1 MSWRPSSSWRLL
13 RAGLLIVSLLLVS
26 AAATIVH
33 AIRTTADSTEVRTLH
48 TTAVLLAERYRE
60 AVRSGGPVEAA
71 SQSIRNLGL
80 RCTLLQ
86 ADGTV
91 LADSAFNP
99 SLLANRLFDPEVQ
112 EALVSEY
119 GVAVSYRIESQTR
132 ERVVCVAIRGNGSV
146 IGFAEASSPAVLPF
160 ETAEGLMVR
169 SLLVLLICAIACS
182 SATFGLARSAVRPLA
197 ELSNVFER
205 RSLAELASLAMRA
218 DASEMGQ
225 LQLAAYRLLQESNSL
240 LEREQHQSEAF
251 AAVLES
257 VPQAIAILDD
267 QALVVSANHQFRQI
281 FGNGHAD
288 PVGRHVVELLA
299 LPPLLSAIDQ
309 CLKNG
314 VPQSVLAEDGGK
326 YFTGRIRVLDELVGA
341 KRRFLVV
348 VEDITEAMSLAR
360 IKADFVTNASHEL
373 KTPLTAMKGYV
384 ELLKEDP
391 GNERYLGIVERN
403 LDRLIALTSDISSL
417 SRLENVEPEFGV
429 VDVSELQHDL
439 TELFQH
445 QAQATGIP
453 LVFSIADDARFV
465 RGDKLMLLQLFINLI
480 ENSYRFTERGRIDVS
495 ATVDGDAVVFVV
507 RDTGVGIPEQQIPR
521 IFERF
526 YSRDRLHGRTGT
538 GLGLAIAKRVVLA
551 HGGTIAA
558 DSPRGAGA
566 AFTIRIPRGAHSA
579 MQTTSKN
586 RLKEDS

>member
-1 MSWRPSSSWRLL
+1 
-13 RAGLLIVSLLLVS
+13 
-26 AAATIVH
+26 
-33 AIRTTADSTEVRTLH
+33 
-48 TTAVLLAERYRE
+48 
-60 AVRSGGPVEAA
+60 
-71 SQSIRNLGL
+71 
-80 RCTLLQ
+80 
-86 ADGTV
+86 
-91 LADSAFNP
+91 
-99 SLLANRLFDPEVQ
+99 
-112 EALVSEY
+112 
-119 GVAVSYRIESQTR
+119 
-132 ERVVCVAIRGNGSV
+132 
-146 IGFAEASSPAVLPF
+146 
-160 ETAEGLMVR
+160 
-169 SLLVLLICAIACS
+169 
-182 SATFGLARSAVRPLA
+182 
-197 ELSNVFER
+197 
-205 RSLAELASLAMRA
+205 
-218 DASEMGQ
+218 
-225 LQLAAYRLLQESNSL
+225 
-240 LEREQHQSEAF
+240 
-251 AAVLES
+251 
-257 VPQAIAILDD
+257 
-267 QALVVSANHQFRQI
+267 
-281 FGNGHAD
+281 
-288 PVGRHVVELLA
+288 
-299 LPPLLSAIDQ
+299 
-309 CLKNG
+309 
-314 VPQSVLAEDGGK
+314 
-326 YFTGRIRVLDELVGA
+326 
-341 KRRFLVV
+341 
-348 VEDITEAMSLAR
+348 
-360 IKADFVTNASHEL
+360 
-373 KTPLTAMKGYV
+373 MKGYV